1 MKINR
6 LLSILKG
13 IAKLKYFNAKSLFCS
28 GIGLIVISF
37 GAIAQEEN
45 NRHLSG
51 TITATS
57 NGVSIIPSFS
67 LDRPAVY
74 FDLSMG
80 GERLS
85 FDPMLRF
92 GMDGKP
98 WTLIFWGRYKVIK
111 DKRFSLTIGGH
122 PAFLFTENEMIV
134 NGAEEKAFVANRYVA
149 GEVNTNFKFTDK
161 FSLGLYYQRGM
172 GVQVITAK
180 NSDFLALN
188 AGLADFKLK
197 RELLL
202 QLSPQVFFLNLDGD
216 SGYYA
221 NTALTLKKTDF
232 PFQLQTFFN
241 QKIKSTIPG
250 NDLVW
255 NVSLIYKFEN
265 RYAKK

>member
-1 MKINR
+1 MKINLIR
-6 LLSILKG
+6 SSLKG
-13 IAKLKYFNAKSLFCS
+13 MVDLWYFNVKNLFCL
-28 GIGLIVISF
+28 GIALIVISF
-37 GAIAQEEN
+37 GTLAQEEN
-45 NRHLSG
+45 NRQLSG
-51 TITATS
+51 IITTTN

-80 GERLS
+80 GERFS

-134 NGAEEKAFVANRYVA
+134 NGTEETAFVANRYVA
-149 GEVNTNFKFTDK
+149 GEVNTNYKITDK

-188 AGLADFKLK
+188 AGFHDFTLK
-197 RELLL
+197 KDLMF
-202 QLSPQVFFLNLDGD
+202 SIAPQVFFLNLDDD
-216 SGYYA
+216 SGFYA
-221 NTALTLKKTDF
+221 NAALTFKKTDF
-232 PFQLQTFFN
+232 PFQFQTFFN
-241 QKIKSTIPG
+241 QKIKSSIDG

-255 NVSLIYKFEN
+255 NVSLLYKFEN
-265 RYAKK
+265 LYTKK